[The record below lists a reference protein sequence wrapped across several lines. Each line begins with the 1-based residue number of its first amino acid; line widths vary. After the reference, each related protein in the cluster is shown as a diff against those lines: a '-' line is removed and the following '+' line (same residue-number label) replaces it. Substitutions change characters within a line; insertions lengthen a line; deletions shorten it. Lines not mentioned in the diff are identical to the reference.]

1 LKTENE
7 AEEGQNKKNL
17 LDHVRVAQ
25 NLKFLM
31 GYLFYTKFYTSK
43 YSLISYK
50 PLNSNEIS

>member
-31 GYLFYTKFYTSK
+31 GCLFYTTFDSSK
-43 YSLISYK
+43 YSLIFYK
-50 PLNSNEIS
+50 PLNSNEKS